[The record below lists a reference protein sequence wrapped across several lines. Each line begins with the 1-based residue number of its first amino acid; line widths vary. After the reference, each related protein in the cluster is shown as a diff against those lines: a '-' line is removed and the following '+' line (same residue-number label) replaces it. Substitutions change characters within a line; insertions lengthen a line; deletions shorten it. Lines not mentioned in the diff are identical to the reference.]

1 MLTSPLIGISI
12 GAYQSRTSD
21 AARMGVRATY
31 PHAVEVGGG
40 VPTLIPLYT
49 EFDILRSLFDRLN
62 GIVLTGGGDIDPKH
76 YDAAC
81 SPYTTEIVEDRD
93 RIELQLVRWAVEE
106 NKPLL
111 AICRGIQVLNVAL
124 GGTLIQDIRDEV
136 PNSIRHDAEADIWF
150 ERFTHQVKI
159 DPGTKLH
166 DSLGEQTQLSVN
178 SLHHQALAQV
188 ADSLKVVACAPDGII
203 EGVEIPDRRFVVG
216 VQWHPEALVDKSQPM
231 RQLFQ
236 AFVQASSQ
244 H

>member
-1 MLTSPLIGISI
+1 MPKAPLIGISI

-21 AARMGVRATY
+21 ATRMGVRATY

-40 VPTLIPLYT
+40 LPTLIPLYT
-49 EFDILRSLFDRLN
+49 DFDTLHDLFHRLD

-76 YDAAC
+76 YGAIC

-93 RIELQLVRWAVEE
+93 RVEIQLARWAVEE
-106 NKPLL
+106 DKPLL

-136 PNSIRHDAEADIWF
+136 PDSIRHDADEDIWF
-150 ERFTHQVKI
+150 ERLTHEVKI
-159 DPGTKLH
+159 DPDTKLH
-166 DSLGEQTQLSVN
+166 ATLGEQTQLSVN

-188 ADSLKVVACAPDGII
+188 ASPLKVVACAPDGII
-203 EGVEIPDRRFVVG
+203 EGVEVPDRQFAVG
-216 VQWHPEALVDKSQPM
+216 VQWHPEALVDKSDPM

-236 AFVQASSQ
+236 SFVQAASQ
-244 H
+244 R